1 MQTIIEK
8 LTEHAQLIYRK
19 SIDADDIIA
28 KLQSSGKGKFQAIFP
43 EDSGFTATGRF
54 FKPYVEELAQD
65 IANLSQLDTEQQK
78 QALPSVVKKIELLLT
93 TLNQFQ
99 FSVKD

>member
-43 EDSGFTATGRF
+43 EDSGFIATGRF

-99 FSVKD
+99 VSVKD